1 MRWRMEMYAPAPWRP
16 PPPQLHLWCTRPE
29 VDVPGTQ
36 IPRRKRAELVLAA
49 ALAADALPARDVRPR
64 PPQAPAPSTPDE
76 RIGEST
82 EATPTEPA
90 EEELDFSAEGIR
102 RHIQQRWDHRPN
114 GIRHARWQEMMDSFA
129 QRMAARVASEE
140 QMASSGSA
148 AGGADDAD
156 PEDLANETFLP
167 AEHDQGEHQQSE
179 QEAAGAGE
187 PQNSLSSAE
196 ALE

>member
-1 MRWRMEMYAPAPWRP
+1 MYAPAPWRP

-29 VDVPGTQ
+29 ADFPGTQ
-36 IPRRKRAELVLAA
+36 IPRRKRAERVLAA

-64 PPQAPAPSTPDE
+64 PPQAPALSVPDGGVEESAEDPS
-76 RIGEST
+76 
-82 EATPTEPA
+82 TEPA

-114 GIRHARWQEMMDSFA
+114 GIRHARWQEMMESFA

-156 PEDLANETFLP
+156 PEDLANETLLP

>member
-1 MRWRMEMYAPAPWRP
+1 MYAPAPWRP
-16 PPPQLHLWCTRPE
+16 PPPQLRLWCTRPE
-29 VDVPGTQ
+29 ADFPGTQ

-64 PPQAPAPSTPDE
+64 PPQVPAPSVPDGGVE
-76 RIGEST
+76 EST
-82 EATPTEPA
+82 EVPSTEPA
-90 EEELDFSAEGIR
+90 EEEPDFSAEGIR

-114 GIRHARWQEMMDSFA
+114 GIRHARWQEMMESFA

-148 AGGADDAD
+148 AGSADDAD
-156 PEDLANETFLP
+156 PDDPANENFLA
-167 AEHDQGEHQQSE
+167 AEQSDQEEHQQSE

-187 PQNSLSSAE
+187 PQNSLSGAE

>member
-1 MRWRMEMYAPAPWRP
+1 MYAPAPWRP

-29 VDVPGTQ
+29 ADFPGTQ

-64 PPQAPAPSTPDE
+64 PPQAPVLSTPDGGVE
-76 RIGEST
+76 ESA
-82 EATPTEPA
+82 EATPPEPA

>member
-1 MRWRMEMYAPAPWRP
+1 MRE
-16 PPPQLHLWCTRPE
+16 
-29 VDVPGTQ
+29 
-36 IPRRKRAELVLAA
+36 
-49 ALAADALPARDVRPR
+49 
-64 PPQAPAPSTPDE
+64 
-76 RIGEST
+76 
-82 EATPTEPA
+82 
-90 EEELDFSAEGIR
+90 
-102 RHIQQRWDHRPN
+102 
-114 GIRHARWQEMMDSFA
+114 SFA
-129 QRMAARVASEE
+129 QRMAAQVASEG